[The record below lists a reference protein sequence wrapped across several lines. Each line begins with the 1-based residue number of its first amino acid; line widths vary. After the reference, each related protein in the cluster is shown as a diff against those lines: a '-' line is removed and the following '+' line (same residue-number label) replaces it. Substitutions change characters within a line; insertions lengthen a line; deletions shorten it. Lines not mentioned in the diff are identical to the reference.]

1 MFRFRFDS
9 WALLAHFPFLFILQV
24 LAFTPFLLRN
34 AVKLKSEGL
43 EAGWLNHPISPARC
57 HDGPTRQAT
66 RIILGV
72 GEI

>member
-1 MFRFRFDS
+1 MGSARTLSVFVH
-9 WALLAHFPFLFILQV
+9 LASTCLQRI
-24 LAFTPFLLRN
+24 FLRN
-34 AVKLKSEGL
+34 AVRLKSDGL

>member
-1 MFRFRFDS
+1 MGSARAFSVFVY
-9 WALLAHFPFLFILQV
+9 LASTCLHSIF
-24 LAFTPFLLRN
+24 LRN

-43 EAGWLNHPISPARC
+43 EAAWLNHPISPARC